1 VPAGGWSSLNERADR
16 ISSSPISGL
25 LAGRRRG
32 RKGGMVIPSFPRR
45 SALVGLV
52 FLVAS
57 VEGASA
63 KEKAPMSLHELTAN
77 TIDKKPQ
84 PLSAYKDKVAL
95 VVNTAS
101 ECGNT
106 PQYAGLEKLY
116 QSYKDKGLVVLGFPS
131 NDFGGQEPGTEA
143 EIKTFCSTKYK
154 VTFPLFEKVKT
165 KGDGQSPIYAFLSS
179 KLGEPKWN
187 FHKYLVG
194 KDGKVVA
201 AFPAKLP
208 PESEELR
215 AAIEAALK

>member
-1 VPAGGWSSLNERADR
+1 VLVVAPK
-16 ISSSPISGL
+16 IFGL
-25 LAGRRRG
+25 AKTGRSRQEVVMSMPFVTR
-32 RKGGMVIPSFPRR
+32 S
-45 SALVGLV
+45 SALAGLV

-57 VEGASA
+57 AEGVSA
-63 KEKAPMSLHELTAN
+63 KEKAPMSLHELSAN

-84 PLSAYKDKVAL
+84 PLSTYKDKVAL

-165 KGDGQSPIYAFLSS
+165 KGDGQSPVYAFLTA
-179 KLGEPKWN
+179 KHGEPKWN

-194 KDGKVVA
+194 KDGKVLA
-201 AFPAKLP
+201 AFPSKVT
-208 PESEELR
+208 PESPELR
-215 AAIEAALK
+215 AAIDAALK